1 MYRAITVAREYGSGG
16 GTIAARLAARL
27 GWDLIDNSLIKQIA
41 QAANVDPEVCH
52 ECDERVDSWFHRLN
66 KSTFGLGVF
75 EGVAAGNVF
84 DADTMASLTRKMI
97 EEAVYQGNVVVVGRA
112 AQCILQGRPDVFH
125 TFVYASM
132 EDRIRRIREQYGSGF
147 ATPDRIEE
155 QDRLRAQYVE
165 YYYKCDWRDVHLYD
179 ALFCSLIGEDTV
191 VSAIITAMGVDMKQK
206 DQMQH
211 A

>member
-1 MYRAITVAREYGSGG
+1 MYRVITVAREYGSGG

-27 GWDLIDNSLIKQIA
+27 GWDLIDNSLIKQVA

-75 EGVAAGNVF
+75 EGVAVGDVF
-84 DADTMASLTRKMI
+84 DADAMASITRRMI
-97 EEAVYQGNVVVVGRA
+97 EEAARQGNVVVVGRA
-112 AQCILQGRPDVFH
+112 AQCILQGQPDVFH
-125 TFVYASM
+125 LFVYAPM
-132 EDRIRRIREQYGSGF
+132 EDRIRRIRDKYGSAF
-147 ATPDRIEE
+147 ATPARIEE

-165 YYYKCDWRDVHLYD
+165 YYYKCNWREVHLYD
-179 ALFCSLIGEDTV
+179 ALFCSLLGEDTV
-191 VSAIITAMGVDMKQK
+191 VSAVLTAMQANISK
-206 DQMQH
+206 DQMLH

>member
-1 MYRAITVAREYGSGG
+1 MYRVITVAREYGSGG

-27 GWDLIDNSLIKQIA
+27 GWDLIDNSLIKQVA

-75 EGVAAGNVF
+75 EGVAVGDVF
-84 DADTMASLTRKMI
+84 DADAMASITRRMI
-97 EEAVYQGNVVVVGRA
+97 EEAARQGNVVVVGRA
-112 AQCILQGRPDVFH
+112 AQCILQGQPDVFH
-125 TFVYASM
+125 LFVYAPM
-132 EDRIRRIREQYGSGF
+132 EDRIRRIRDKYGSAF
-147 ATPDRIEE
+147 ATPARIEE

-165 YYYKCDWRDVHLYD
+165 YYYKCNWREVHLYD
-179 ALFCSLIGEDTV
+179 ALFCSLLGEDTV
-191 VSAIITAMGVDMKQK
+191 VSVVLTAMQANISK
-206 DQMQH
+206 DQMLH